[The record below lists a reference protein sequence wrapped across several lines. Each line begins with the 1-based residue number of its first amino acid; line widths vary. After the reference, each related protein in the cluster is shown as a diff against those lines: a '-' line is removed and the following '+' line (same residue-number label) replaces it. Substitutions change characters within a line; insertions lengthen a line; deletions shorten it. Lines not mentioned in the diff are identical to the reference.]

1 MARRREVETVVDYDA
16 LRTEYSAARRAHV
29 GAVLAGNSNEAYA
42 TQERFQSA
50 QGAFHAAVISRQRRR
65 VG

>member
-1 MARRREVETVVDYDA
+1 MDYDA